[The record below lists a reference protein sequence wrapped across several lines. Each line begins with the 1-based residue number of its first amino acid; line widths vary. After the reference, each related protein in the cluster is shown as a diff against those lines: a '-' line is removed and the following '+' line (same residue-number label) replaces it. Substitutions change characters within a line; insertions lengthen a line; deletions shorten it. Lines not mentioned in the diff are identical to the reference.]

1 MAFNTR
7 HPIGSTD
14 PRDLYDN
21 ATNFDKL
28 MNGPDPFYADRLGK
42 QRHSWSGMEE
52 DFNNA
57 QEGRAS
63 QFNAD
68 QEERAARFDQFLQSS
83 GFVVLGD
90 YGPNIRIDEYN
101 QLIVR
106 DGYLYRLDYGVNR
119 PYTTT
124 GNWDLEKGNFVLQS
138 QEDLLRQELAEPTGS
153 SLVMDGDKTVADRLK
168 GLPQTLASKGL
179 TGTEDGYAVGYTG
192 SGAAGVQGNGNKFN
206 YYEYRITSDQIS
218 QVPGTNGASGPKV
231 NGFHVSHNFGG
242 PAAKGGRHAIE
253 GNLLQGY
260 GGAGA
265 TASDNPDRNYVGVQG
280 QVLSDSGDGGTAA
293 SLKGAYFG
301 ISSYAG
307 LLGGAKYAA
316 NLTSCE
322 FNTYIAA
329 GNNDRVSFHSGVQV
343 ASFIGERGY
352 NVDAAIAIS
361 NLGGSTKGWKHGIY
375 CHDANGK
382 WPFDADSVFLKIQPA
397 GTNTLDRLIDVRNV
411 NFATSLISAQGVDIA
426 RTGMA
431 LTGPAAT
438 VILGDQATNSTISI
452 QGRSGGQGAAYDSR
466 ILFLGGGTANLQG
479 VVQVEGAQ
487 LVSPT
492 VRPASDNV
500 HSLGNAS
507 FRYSQLFASTGTINT
522 SDEREKENI
531 QDLPYGLDFIEA
543 LKAVSFTWKQGA
555 AEVKRVITGYEE
567 KEVPVTEEYEEEYAD
582 VEIRDGVAVQV
593 IKTRTATRNVIDTLS
608 VVDES
613 GNPVMETKKEVY
625 LEEVTDADGNTSS
638 VPATREVEVQ
648 KTITVPRMQKIQEP
662 VYGDET
668 TFDSGKRTHF
678 GMIAQQVK
686 EAMAT
691 VGIDDFAGWTL
702 ADADNPDSRQGL
714 RYEQFIPVLIN
725 AVKELSAQVKELQQ
739 RS

>member
-7 HPIGSTD
+7 HPVGSTD

-21 ATNFDKL
+21 ANNFDEL
-28 MNGPDPFYADRLGK
+28 VNGQQPFYADRLGK
-42 QRHSWSGMEE
+42 QRLSWSGMEE

-57 QEGRAS
+57 QEGRA
-63 QFNAD
+63 
-68 QEERAARFDQFLQSS
+68 AAFDDFLNKS
-83 GFVVLGD
+83 GFVWVGD
-90 YGPNIRIDEYN
+90 YGPNLQFNSRSQYT
-101 QLIVR
+101 VR
-106 DGYLYRLDYGVNR
+106 DGIVYRLAPSTTI

-124 GNWDLEKGNFVLQS
+124 GNWATEQTKFVAFNT
-138 QEDLLRQELAEPTGS
+138 EDILRQDLAEPTGS
-153 SLVMDGDKTVADRLK
+153 TLVMDGDKTVADRLK
-168 GLPQTLASKGL
+168 GLPQTLASQGL
-179 TGTEDGYAVGYTG
+179 TGTEDGYAVGYAG
-192 SGAAGVQGNGNKFN
+192 SGKAGVQGNGNKFN
-206 YYEYRITSDQIS
+206 YFEYRVSSDQIS
-218 QVPGTNGASGPKV
+218 QVSGTNGASGPKV
-231 NGFHVSHNFGG
+231 NGFHVKHNFGG
-242 PAAKGGRHAIE
+242 AQARGGRHAIE

-265 TASDNPDRNYVGVQG
+265 TATDNPDRNYVGVQG
-280 QVLSDSGDGGTAA
+280 QVLTDSGDGGTAA

-307 LLGGAKYAA
+307 VLGNAKYTA

-329 GNNDRVSFHSGVQV
+329 GNNDRVSYHSGVQV

-361 NLGGSTKGWKHGIY
+361 NLGGSTKGWKYGIY

-382 WPFDADSVFLKIQPA
+382 WPFDADSTFLKIQPA

-411 NFATSLISAQGVDIA
+411 NFASSLISAQGVDIA

-431 LTGPAAT
+431 LTGASAT
-438 VILGDQATNSTISI
+438 VVLGDSATASTISI
-452 QGRSGGQGAAYDSR
+452 QGRSGGAGAAYDSR
-466 ILFLGGGTANLQG
+466 ITFLGGGATNLQG

-487 LVSPT
+487 LVTPL

-522 SDEREKENI
+522 SDKREKENI
-531 QDLPYGLDFIEA
+531 QELPYGLDFIEA
-543 LKAVSFTWKQGA
+543 LEAVSFTWKQGA

-582 VEIRDGVAVQV
+582 VEIRDGAAVQV
-593 IKTRTATRNVIDTLS
+593 MKTRTATRNVIDTLT

-625 LEEVTDADGNTSS
+625 LQEITDADGNVSS

-662 VYGDET
+662 IYGDET

-686 EAMAT
+686 EAMTA

-739 RS
+739 R